1 MHFFLI
7 DRIELLEPDS
17 RIVATK
23 SLSMAEE
30 YLRDHFPN
38 FPVMPGVLMLEAL
51 TQSAAWLIRVSQN
64 FANSLVLLKEV
75 KSVRYGKFVQPGQ
88 TLRIESS
95 IISQNG
101 NLTRVKSEGLVDDKT
116 TLRAQMVLES
126 TRIAEK
132 YPDRSFAD
140 DKLTKHLKLNLAL
153 IWPEYHTR
161 LYG

>member
-1 MHFFLI
+1 MHFSLI
-7 DRIELLEPDS
+7 DRIELLEPGS

-51 TQSAAWLIRVSQN
+51 TQSAAWLIRISQN
-64 FANSLVLLKEV
+64 FTNSLVLLKEV

-95 IISQNG
+95 IVSCDG
-101 NLTRVKSEGLVDDKT
+101 NLTCLKSEGVVEEKMT
-116 TLRAQMVLES
+116 VRAQLVLKSFRVIDE
-126 TRIAEK
+126 
-132 YPDRSFAD
+132 YPDRAFAD
-140 DKLTKHLKLNLAL
+140 EKLTKRLKENLAL
-153 IWPEYHTR
+153 IWPKYHGR
-161 LYG
+161 